1 MPIVYFEFRYRHQKM
16 YKEDLEVEFV
26 DEIFQFKK
34 YFSNLSIKKKY
45 VRKVKKSPGYSFGAV
60 SVPPPSRSY
69 RRPSL
74 GPVAVLKFSVPEMEV
89 TV

>member
-45 VRKVKKSPGYSFGAV
+45 VRKVKI
-60 SVPPPSRSY
+60 
-69 RRPSL
+69 L
-74 GPVAVLKFSVPEMEV
+74 
-89 TV
+89 